1 MTIINA
7 TLTTA
12 PKTEPGCKSHKYDF
26 PPKKTK
32 PTYKTLTKLM
42 FTNGNPKTDKN
53 LKIESLKKYWI
64 KRLNLAPASISGFNT
79 CASASEGCRNACL
92 HEAGNPVFMPQKTL
106 GRVNRTQLYFKDRAK
121 FLYMIT
127 KEIRNH
133 EINCKKHG
141 LKPVIRLNTTSDI
154 MWENHKIME
163 LFPNVQ
169 FYDYSKHFNR
179 MIKYL
184 KGSMPKNYHLT
195 FSRNE
200 ENDFKCTQVLKAGGN
215 VAVVFRKELP
225 KTYKGFKVIDGDLHD
240 LRFLDNKNVVVGLKE
255 KLTLNSK
262 GKLDRDNSGF
272 VVDLK

>member
-1 MTIINA
+1 MQA
-7 TLTTA
+7 Q
-12 PKTEPGCKSHKYDF
+12 
-26 PPKKTK
+26 KTK
-32 PTYKTLTKLM
+32 PTYLDLTKLM
-42 FTNGNPKTDKN
+42 FTSGNPKTDKN

-79 CASASEGCRNACL
+79 CASASQGCREACL

-121 FLYMIT
+121 FLSMIT
-127 KEIRNH
+127 REIRNH
-133 EINCKKHG
+133 EINCKKHD
-141 LKPVIRLNTTSDI
+141 LKPVVRLNTTSDI
-154 MWENHKIME
+154 MWENHKIFE

-169 FYDYSKHFNR
+169 FYDYTKHFNR

-184 KGSMPKNYHLT
+184 KSDMPKNYHLT

-200 ENDFKCTQVLKAGGN
+200 ANDFQSTQVLKAGGN

-225 KTYKGFKVIDGDLHD
+225 ETYKGFKVINGDEHD
-240 LRFLDNKNVVVGLKE
+240 LRFLDEANVVVGLKE
-255 KLTLNSK
+255 KLTIDK
-262 GKLDRDNSGF
+262 KTGKLGRDNSGF

>member
-1 MTIINA
+1 MI
-7 TLTTA
+7 
-12 PKTEPGCKSHKYDF
+12 PKTQ
-26 PPKKTK
+26 
-32 PTYKTLTKLM
+32 PTYQDLTKLM

-79 CASASEGCRNACL
+79 CASASKGCREACL

-106 GRVNRTQLYFKDRAK
+106 GRVNRTLLLFKDLARFKSMAA
-121 FLYMIT
+121 

-154 MWENHKIME
+154 MFEKQKFNFMQD
-163 LFPNVQ
+163 FPNVQ
-169 FYDYSKHFNR
+169 FYDYTKHFNR

-184 KGSMPKNYHLT
+184 RGELPKNYHLT

-200 ENDFKCTQVLKAGGN
+200 ANDFQTTQVLKAGGN

-225 KTYKGFKVIDGDLHD
+225 KTYKGFKVINGDEHD
-240 LRFLDNKNVVVGLKE
+240 LRFLDDKNVVVGLKD

>member
-1 MTIINA
+1 M
-7 TLTTA
+7 LQ
-12 PKTEPGCKSHKYDF
+12 
-26 PPKKTK
+26 KKQ
-32 PTYKTLTKLM
+32 PTYKDLTKLM

-79 CASASEGCRNACL
+79 CASASKGCREACL

-121 FLYMIT
+121 FLYMMT

-154 MWENHKIME
+154 MFENHKIFD

-169 FYDYSKHFNR
+169 FYDYTKHFNR

-184 KGSMPKNYHLT
+184 KGKLPANYHLT

-200 ENDFKCTQVLKAGGN
+200 ENDTQSTQVLKAGGN

-225 KTYKGFKVIDGDLHD
+225 ETYKGFKVVSGDDHD
-240 LRFLDNKNVVVGLKE
+240 LRFLDDKNVVVGLKE
-255 KLTLNSK
+255 KLTLNK
-262 GKLDRDNSGF
+262 HGKLDRDNSGF

>member
-1 MTIINA
+1 MTIQ
-7 TLTTA
+7 
-12 PKTEPGCKSHKYDF
+12 
-26 PPKKTK
+26 KTK
-32 PTYKTLTKLM
+32 PTYKDLTKLM

-64 KRLNLAPASISGFNT
+64 KRLNLAPAKISGYET
-79 CASASEGCRNACL
+79 CGSRSIGCTDACL
-92 HEAGNPVFMPQKTL
+92 NEAGNPVFMPQKTL

-154 MWENHKIME
+154 MWENHKIFD

-169 FYDYSKHFNR
+169 FYDYTKHFKR

-184 KGSMPKNYHLT
+184 KGSMPGNYHLT

-200 ENDFKCTQVLKAGGN
+200 ENDTQSTQVLKAGGN
-215 VAVVFRKELP
+215 VAVVFRNKLP
-225 KTYKGFKVIDGDLHD
+225 ETYKGYKVISGDDHD

-255 KLTLNSK
+255 KLTLNK
-262 GKLDRDNSGF
+262 HGKLDRDNSGF

>member
-1 MTIINA
+1 MI
-7 TLTTA
+7 
-12 PKTEPGCKSHKYDF
+12 
-26 PPKKTK
+26 PKKQ
-32 PTYKTLTKLM
+32 PTYQDLTKLM

-79 CASASEGCRNACL
+79 CASASKGCREACL

-106 GRVNRTQLYFKDRAK
+106 GRVNRTLLLFKDLARFKSMAA
-121 FLYMIT
+121 

-133 EINCKKHG
+133 EIYCKKHN

-154 MWENHKIME
+154 MFEKQKFSFMQN
-163 LFPNVQ
+163 FPNVQ
-169 FYDYSKHFNR
+169 FYDYTKHFNR

-184 KGSMPKNYHLT
+184 KGQLPANYHLT

-200 ENDFKCTQVLKAGGN
+200 ENDTQSTQVLKAGGN
-215 VAVVFRKELP
+215 VAIVFRKELP
-225 KTYKGFKVIDGDLHD
+225 ETYKGFNVVNGDLHD
-240 LRFLDNKNVVVGLKE
+240 LRFLDQKNVVVGLKE
-255 KLTLNSK
+255 KLTLNEDT

-272 VVDLK
+272 VVDIK

>member
-1 MTIINA
+1 MT
-7 TLTTA
+7 LQ
-12 PKTEPGCKSHKYDF
+12 
-26 PPKKTK
+26 KTK
-32 PTYKTLTKLM
+32 PTYHDLTKLM

-79 CASASEGCRNACL
+79 CASASKGCREACL

-121 FLYMIT
+121 FLYMMT

-169 FYDYSKHFNR
+169 FYDYSKHFKR

-184 KGSMPKNYHLT
+184 KGQLPSNYHLT

-200 ENDFKCTQVLKAGGN
+200 ANDFQSTQVLNRGGN
-215 VAVVFRKELP
+215 ISAVFRKPLP
-225 KTYKGFKVIDGDLHD
+225 KKYNGFKVVNADDSD
-240 LRFLDNKNVVVGLKE
+240 LRFLDGDNIIAGL
-255 KLTLNSK
+255 LAK
-262 GKLDRDNSGF
+262 GKAKNDYSGF
-272 VVDLK
+272 VLDN

>member
-1 MTIINA
+1 MIQ
-7 TLTTA
+7 
-12 PKTEPGCKSHKYDF
+12 
-26 PPKKTK
+26 KKQ
-32 PTYKTLTKLM
+32 PTYQDLTKLM

-79 CASASEGCRNACL
+79 CASASKGCREACL

-184 KGSMPKNYHLT
+184 KGKLPANYQLT

-200 ENDFKCTQVLKAGGN
+200 ANDFQTTQVLKAGGN
-215 VAVVFRKELP
+215 VAVVFRNKKLP
-225 KTYKGFKVIDGDLHD
+225 KKFMGHKVFNADKTD
-240 LRFLDNKNVVVGLKE
+240 LRFKDPKNVIAGLYA
-255 KLTLNSK
+255 K
-262 GKLDRDNSGF
+262 GKARYDNTGF
-272 VVDLK
+272 VQDV

>member
-1 MTIINA
+1 MI
-7 TLTTA
+7 
-12 PKTEPGCKSHKYDF
+12 
-26 PPKKTK
+26 PKKQ
-32 PTYKTLTKLM
+32 PTYHDLKKLM
-42 FTNGNPKTDKN
+42 FTNGNIKTDKN
-53 LKIESLKKYWI
+53 KHIEGLEDYLI
-64 KRLNLAPASISGFNT
+64 KRLNFAPAKISGYEV
-79 CASASEGCRNACL
+79 CASKSKGCEGACL

-106 GRVNRTQLYFKDRAK
+106 GRVNRTLFYFKERAK
-121 FLYMIT
+121 FLSMIT
-127 KEIRNH
+127 REIRNH
-133 EINCKKHG
+133 EINCKKKN
-141 LKPVIRLNTTSDI
+141 LKPVVRLNTTSDI
-154 MWENHKIME
+154 MWENHKIFD

-169 FYDYSKHFNR
+169 FYDYTKHFKR

-240 LRFLDNKNVVVGLKE
+240 LRFLDKKNVVVGLKE

>member
-1 MTIINA
+1 MT
-7 TLTTA
+7 LQ
-12 PKTEPGCKSHKYDF
+12 
-26 PPKKTK
+26 KTK
-32 PTYKTLTKLM
+32 PTYLDLTKLM

-79 CASASEGCRNACL
+79 CASASKGCKEACL

-121 FLYMIT
+121 FLSMIT
-127 KEIRNH
+127 REIRNH
-133 EINCKKHG
+133 EINCNKHG
-141 LKPVIRLNTTSDI
+141 LKPVVRLNTTSDI
-154 MWENHKIME
+154 MWENHKIFE

-169 FYDYSKHFNR
+169 FYDYTKHFKR
-179 MIKYL
+179 MLKYL
-184 KGSMPKNYHLT
+184 KSDMPKNYHLT

-200 ENDFKCTQVLKAGGN
+200 VNGFQATQVLKAGGN

-225 KTYKGFKVIDGDLHD
+225 ETYKGFKVVSGDEHD
-240 LRFLDNKNVVVGLKE
+240 LRFLDPSNVVVGLKE
-255 KLTLNSK
+255 KLTIDK
-262 GKLDRDNSGF
+262 KTGKLGRDNSGF